1 MSETGATVE
10 LLASNGEQARQLG
23 RALAEARDRLTVDWT
38 GDASEAQ
45 SRLAWPDVTCLV
57 VVHDAAVGTADVVRS
72 VRSSYPLLP
81 IVAYGAGCDLD
92 ADVDAT
98 VEGDGPASINS
109 LADAIERV
117 LEQRARRRQ
126 AYDIDDPPTAIE
138 YPNVSDRQV
147 EALLDDG
154 LDRDTLRELLH
165 KSQLF
170 EALMETIPVH
180 LYVKD
185 VNGRHLHI
193 SREYF
198 EEDMAE
204 FIGNADVE
212 MDMVEEDHAWRAF
225 EDDIYVIENGVAV
238 EDKEEYLPALDQWN
252 VTSKVPWRDA
262 DGDIVGL
269 IGVTH
274 DITARKEREQQ
285 IRRQNERLRGFSEV
299 VSHDLR
305 NPLQVA
311 RSALALVEE
320 DCDSPHLDT
329 VADAHSRINDVIDD
343 VLSLAK
349 YGQTVIDT
357 EAVDLAET
365 AVQAWT
371 TAGNETGELVLGDDV
386 GTVEGDPTRLQRL
399 LENLFS
405 NAVEHAGPDVRVTV
419 ESIARPAPNQPGSE
433 PIHGFAVADDGPGI
447 PKEQRESILEAGY
460 TTDADGTG
468 FGLAIVNDIV
478 EAHGW
483 ELVVTDS
490 EDGGARFE
498 ILGTTPVA
506 D

>member
-38 GDASEAQ
+38 GDVSEAQ
-45 SRLAWPDVTCLV
+45 SRLAWPDVSCLV
-57 VVHDAAVGTADVVRS
+57 VVHDAVGTADVVRS

-81 IVAYGAGCDLD
+81 IVAYGASGDLD

-98 VEGDGPASINS
+98 VEGDGPDSIDS
-109 LADAIERV
+109 LADAIDRV
-117 LEQRARRRQ
+117 LERRTERRQ

-138 YPNVSDRQV
+138 YPNVSDQQV
-147 EALLDDG
+147 ETLLADG

-170 EALMETIPVH
+170 EAIMETIPVH

-198 EEDMAE
+198 EEEMEE
-204 FIGNADVE
+204 FLGNADIE
-212 MDMVEEDHAWRAF
+212 MDMLEEDHAWRAF

-252 VTSKVPWRDA
+252 VTSKVPWRGA
-262 DGDIVGL
+262 DGDIVGV

-274 DITARKEREQQ
+274 DITERKEREQQ

-329 VADAHSRINDVIDD
+329 VADAHGRIHDVIDD

-357 EAVDLAET
+357 EVVDLEET

-371 TAGNETGELVLGDDV
+371 TAGNEAGELLVGGDLGDI
-386 GTVEGDPTRLQRL
+386 EGDPTRLQRL
-399 LENLFS
+399 LENLSS
-405 NAVEHAGPDVRVTV
+405 NSVEHAGADVTV
-419 ESIARPAPNQPGSE
+419 SVAAISRPPPNQPGSE
-433 PIHGFAVADDGPGI
+433 PVRGFAVADDGPGI
-447 PKEQRESILEAGY
+447 PTDERDSVLEPGY
-460 TTDADGTG
+460 STATDGTG
-468 FGLAIVNDIV
+468 FGLAIVKDIV
-478 EAHGW
+478 DAHGW
-483 ELVVTDS
+483 SITVTDGS
-490 EDGGARFE
+490 DGGARFE
-498 ILGTTPVA
+498 ITGI
-506 D
+506 DFDR